1 MPEIQFDDQRV
12 FYTLQKSRRAR
23 RISLKIDAE
32 KGLRVIIPAHA
43 KVNVDDILR
52 EKQPWI
58 QKHLAKFAPRRQYIS
73 GETLPL
79 YGRDS
84 LLQVAVSIETRR
96 VSVSHKN
103 EVFLVK
109 IPAALK
115 PAARRETVRSALE
128 SWYRQEAKW
137 YIPQETA
144 LLAQQLGFSY
154 QAITIRGQK
163 TRWGSCSSRGNLN
176 FNWRLVMAPQ
186 SAIEYVIIHELCHLK
201 VPNHSTQFWSL
212 VAQFCPDYP
221 THVEWLRNHAHLYNL
236 I

>member
-1 MPEIQFDDQRV
+1 MPEIQFENQTIV
-12 FYTLQKSRRAR
+12 YTLQKSRRAR

-32 KGLRVIIPAHA
+32 KGLRVIIPSQTQ
-43 KVNVDDILR
+43 VDVENILY
-52 EKQPWI
+52 EKQAWI
-58 QKHLAKFAPRRQYIS
+58 QKHLARFAPRRQYIS

-79 YGRDS
+79 YGIDS
-84 LLQVAVSIETRR
+84 LLQVTASPETRR

-115 PAARRETVRSALE
+115 PAARRETVRSTLE
-128 SWYRQEAKW
+128 NWYRREANQH
-137 YIPQETA
+137 IPQETA
-144 LLAQQLGFSY
+144 QIARQLGFSY

-176 FNWRLVMAPQ
+176 FNWRLIMAPH

-201 VPNHSTQFWSL
+201 VPNHSDQFWSL
-212 VAQFCPDYP
+212 VAQYCPDYP
-221 THVEWLRNHAHLYNL
+221 TYVNWLRKHAQLYNL

>member
-1 MPEIQFDDQRV
+1 MPEIQFENQTV

-32 KGLRVIIPAHA
+32 KGLRVIIPAHI
-43 KVNVDDILR
+43 KVDVEDILR

-73 GETLPL
+73 GEILPL

-84 LLQVAVSIETRR
+84 LLQVAASTETRH
-96 VSVSHKN
+96 VSVSHKDGI
-103 EVFLVK
+103 FTVK

-128 SWYRQEAKW
+128 SWYRREAKQ
-137 YIPQETA
+137 YIPPETA
-144 LLAQQLGFSY
+144 LIAQQLGFVY

-176 FNWRLVMAPQ
+176 FNWRLIMAPH

-212 VAQFCPDYP
+212 VAQFCPDYAI
-221 THVEWLRNHAHLYNL
+221 HVNWLRKHAHLYNL